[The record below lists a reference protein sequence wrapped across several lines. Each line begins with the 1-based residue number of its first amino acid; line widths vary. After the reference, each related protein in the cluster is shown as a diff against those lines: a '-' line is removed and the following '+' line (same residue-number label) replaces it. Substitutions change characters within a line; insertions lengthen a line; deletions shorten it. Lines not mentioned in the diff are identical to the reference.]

1 MSPLGGRSPCD
12 SARIVFCSA
21 CTCANSPPMDAGTQI
36 DQVTRVLHVGSAGGQ
51 RAGSL
56 HWTTRTAAASARTLC
71 RHICAGP
78 RRAHRCAR
86 EHGCFG
92 RPTHRVLPLFRFHR
106 LLPQLRLEVRLRAAC
121 RLRPTERTWAYLP
134 AVGSSAR
141 ALTCPCVHAWVQSTL
156 LRFACAHSGG
166 RSPPLLGGRLCVGS
180 VM

>member
-21 CTCANSPPMDAGTQI
+21 CTCANRPPMDAGTQI
-36 DQVTRVLHVGSAGGQ
+36 DQVARVLHVGSAGGQ

-56 HWTTRTAAASARTLC
+56 YWTTRTAAASARTLC

-92 RPTHRVLPLFRFHR
+92 RPTHRVLPLFGFHR

-121 RLRPTERTWAYLP
+121 RLRPTERN
-134 AVGSSAR
+134 VGL
-141 ALTCPCVHAWVQSTL
+141 LTRGRQQRSCANVSLCPCVGAKHTASNSRVLIRGVEARRSL
-156 LRFACAHSGG
+156 GDACVWA
-166 RSPPLLGGRLCVGS
+166 L
-180 VM
+180 